1 MNRFKIE
8 KISLPVLAAF
18 MLWIKTYVV
27 YKTSF
32 NIKIENVMQELI
44 LFINPLSFLLFAF
57 GIALFFNSEKNRNRY
72 VMITS
77 FILGFILYANV
88 AFYRF
93 FTDFITLPVLFQT
106 SNFADLGDSAL
117 TEIHWYDIVY
127 FIDLVFLFIFIKYK
141 RKYKEFTPI
150 KKVKRRAYFLVAA
163 ALLFLNIGLAE
174 TERPQLLTR
183 TFDRE
188 MLVKNLGTYNY
199 HLYDIFLQS
208 KSSAQRAMAD
218 GSELVDIDNYIRA
231 NYVKPDKDMFGIAED
246 RNLIVVT
253 LESMQNFVIN
263 NDVYGEEITPFLNE
277 FIHDSYYFDQ
287 FYHQTGQGKTS
298 DSEFLV
304 ENSLYPLSRGAVFFT
319 HSGNELDSLAQ
330 NLGDRGYYTSAM
342 HANNKSFWNRDIM
355 YKSIGYDHFYSASD
369 YNITPDISVGW
380 GMKDIPFFEQSVDLM
395 KEMPEPFYTKMITLT
410 NHHPFRLDEEDKF
423 IDEYDSK
430 SGTLNRYFQTVRYMD
445 EAVKQF
451 IQKLKD
457 EGLYDNS
464 IIVMYGDHYGI
475 SENHNE
481 AMAQYLGK
489 EVTPFVSAQLQQV
502 PLIVHIPGVTDQ
514 GKGKV
519 ISKVGGQVDLKPTI
533 LHLLGVDTKKAIQF
547 GEDLFSKNHRDF
559 AVFRDGRF
567 VTKDYVYADN
577 TCYSKETE
585 EPTDA
590 SFCEQDK
597 EKARLELGYSD
608 KIIYGDLLRF
618 YESPDYRSENIE

>member
-1 MNRFKIE
+1 MKRFKIE
-8 KISLPVLAAF
+8 KISLPVLAAV

-72 VMITS
+72 VIITS
-77 FILGFILYANV
+77 FIMGFILYANV
-88 AFYRF
+88 VFYRF

-127 FIDLVFLFIFIKYK
+127 FIDIILLFLFIKYK
-141 RKYKEFTPI
+141 RKYKEFVPV

-218 GSELVDIDNYIRA
+218 GSELVDIDNYVRA

-253 LESMQNFVIN
+253 LESLQNFVIN
-263 NDVYGEEITPFLNE
+263 NDVYGEEITPFLND
-277 FIHDSYYFDQ
+277 FINDSYYFDQ

-298 DSEFLV
+298 DSEFLI

-319 HSGNELDSLAQ
+319 HSGNEMDSLAK
-330 NLGDRGYYTSAM
+330 NLGDRGYFTSAM

-355 YKSIGYDHFYSASD
+355 YKAIGYDHFYSASD

-410 NHHPFRLDEEDKF
+410 NHHPFRLDDEDKF

-502 PLIVHIPGVTDQ
+502 PLIIHIPGVTDQ

-519 ISKVGGQVDLKPTI
+519 ISKVGGQIDLKPTI
-533 LHLLGVDTKKAIQF
+533 LHLLGMDTKKSIQF
-547 GEDLFSKNHRDF
+547 GEDLFSDDHRDF

-585 EPTDA
+585 EPTEA
-590 SFCEQDK
+590 TFCEQYK

-618 YESPDYRSENIE
+618 YESSDYRSDNMD

>member
-1 MNRFKIE
+1 MNRLKIE
-8 KISLPVLAAF
+8 KISLPVLAAV
-18 MLWIKTYVV
+18 MLWLKTYIV

-72 VMITS
+72 VIITS

-117 TEIHWYDIVY
+117 TEIHLYDIVY
-127 FIDLVFLFIFIKYK
+127 FIDVILLLVFIRYK
-141 RKYKEFTPI
+141 RNFQVFTPM

-218 GSELVDIDNYIRA
+218 GSELVDIDNYVRA
-231 NYVKPDKDMFGIAED
+231 NYVKPDKNMFGIAED

-253 LESMQNFVIN
+253 LESLQSFVIN
-263 NDVYGEEITPFLNE
+263 NDVYGEEVTPFLNE
-277 FIHDSYYFDQ
+277 FINDSYYFDQ

-298 DSEFLV
+298 DSEFLI

-319 HSGNELDSLAQ
+319 HSGNELNSLAQ
-330 NLGDRGYYTSAM
+330 NLGERGYFTSAM

-355 YKSIGYDHFYSASD
+355 YKAIGYDYFYSASD
-369 YNITPDISVGW
+369 YEITPDISVGW

-395 KEMPEPFYTKMITLT
+395 KEMPKPFYTKMITLT
-410 NHHPFRLDEEDKF
+410 NHHPFRLDEEDIF

-489 EVTPFVSAQLQQV
+489 EVTPFVSAQLQRV

-519 ISKVGGQVDLKPTI
+519 ISKVGGQIDLKPTI
-533 LHLLGVDTKKAIQF
+533 LHLLGVDTKQAIHF
-547 GEDLFSKNHRDF
+547 GEDLFSNDHRDF

-585 EPTDA
+585 EPTEA
-590 SFCEQDK
+590 SYCDQYK
-597 EKARLELGYSD
+597 EKARAELAYSD

-618 YESPDYRSENIE
+618 YESAEYRVENQE

>member
-150 KKVKRRAYFLVAA
+150 KKVRRRAYFLVAA

-559 AVFRDGRF
+559 AVLRDGRF

>member
-18 MLWIKTYVV
+18 MLWLKTYVV

-127 FIDLVFLFIFIKYK
+127 FIDLIFLFIFIKYK